1 MTPTQGQIIRMQG
14 VLAVAMDNCVRP
26 IVDQKWYIFLK
37 KKKKKKK
44 KELAIKIKT
53 GVSKRKLNRSFLDS
67 FLTTAFD
74 GSDYEL
80 FFMNFKSDSILHIKL
95 MGYK

>member
-1 MTPTQGQIIRMQG
+1 MTPTQGQIIQMQG
-14 VLAVAMDNCVRP
+14 VLAVAMDNCVWP
-26 IVDQKWYIFLK
+26 IVDQKRYLFWK

-44 KELAIKIKT
+44 K
-53 GVSKRKLNRSFLDS
+53 NY

-80 FFMNFKSDSILHIKL
+80 FFMNFKSDNILHIKL

>member
-1 MTPTQGQIIRMQG
+1 MTPTQGQIIQMQG
-14 VLAVAMDNCVRP
+14 VLAVAMDNCVWP
-26 IVDQKWYIFLK
+26 IVDQKRYLFW
-37 KKKKKKK
+37 KKKKKK
-44 KELAIKIKT
+44 KELAIKKKT

>member
-1 MTPTQGQIIRMQG
+1 MTYSRS
-14 VLAVAMDNCVRP
+14 
-26 IVDQKWYIFLK
+26 K
-37 KKKKKKK
+37 KGLILKKKKK

-53 GVSKRKLNRSFLDS
+53 GVSKRKLNRSSLDY

-80 FFMNFKSDSILHIKL
+80 FFYEFQKR
-95 MGYK
+95 

>member
-26 IVDQKWYIFLK
+26 TVDQKKVLILK

-44 KELAIKIKT
+44 K
-53 GVSKRKLNRSFLDS
+53 S
-67 FLTTAFD
+67 
-74 GSDYEL
+74 GS
-80 FFMNFKSDSILHIKL
+80 N
-95 MGYK
+95 

>member
-1 MTPTQGQIIRMQG
+1 MTYSITKKVIIF
-14 VLAVAMDNCVRP
+14 
-26 IVDQKWYIFLK
+26 KK

-80 FFMNFKSDSILHIKL
+80 FFMNFKSDNILHIKL

>member
-26 IVDQKWYIFLK
+26 IVDQKRYLFLK

-44 KELAIKIKT
+44 K
-53 GVSKRKLNRSFLDS
+53 KRAS
-67 FLTTAFD
+67 
-74 GSDYEL
+74 Y
-80 FFMNFKSDSILHIKL
+80 
-95 MGYK
+95 